1 MEDAQLATDL
11 IVIGILGASL
21 SHDLS
26 PEGRLFDLGKW
37 IVIAAL
43 QGAFAEH
50 QAILK
55 KLSGKGKSR
64 LETIEVRTPEELKRC
79 DALIIPGGGTA
90 GQISFLLSL
99 FMARLAKPFALVG
112 HIFPCVL
119 TTPPMSLCPES
130 TTIALLARLSGLM
143 EPLREFVKTKS
154 VWGTCA
160 GAILLA
166 RAVSNPKI
174 GGQEL
179 LGGVSVKIARN
190 GWGSQVRRLC
200 FSPYFLVGRTE
211 MIN

>member
-1 MEDAQLATDL
+1 M
-11 IVIGILGASL
+11 
-21 SHDLS
+21 
-26 PEGRLFDLGKW
+26 GKW

-43 QGAFAEH
+43 QGGFAEH
-50 QAILK
+50 QAMLK
-55 KLSGKGKSR
+55 KLPGKGKRR

-90 GQISFLLSL
+90 SPIPYLLFL
-99 FMARLAKPFALVG
+99 FMARLAKAFALVG
-112 HIFPCVL
+112 HKSPCVL

-130 TTIALLARLSGLM
+130 TTIALLARLSGLID
-143 EPLREFVKTKS
+143 PLREFVKTKS

-179 LGGVSVKIARN
+179 FGAVSVKIARN
-190 GWGSQVRRLC
+190 GWGSQVRRLYSLRS
-200 FSPYFLVGRTE
+200 FSSAARR
-211 MIN
+211 

>member
-1 MEDAQLATDL
+1 M
-11 IVIGILGASL
+11 
-21 SHDLS
+21 
-26 PEGRLFDLGKW
+26 
-37 IVIAAL
+37 IAAL

-50 QAILK
+50 QVMLK
-55 KLSGKGKSR
+55 KLSGKGKRR

-90 GQISFLLSL
+90 DPISSHLFL
-99 FMARLAKPFALVG
+99 FMARLAKAFALVG
-112 HIFPCVL
+112 HKPPCVL

-143 EPLREFVKTKS
+143 EPLQEFVKTKS

-166 RAVSNPKI
+166 RAVSNSKT

-200 FSPYFLVGRTE
+200 SLPFLSAARR
-211 MIN
+211 